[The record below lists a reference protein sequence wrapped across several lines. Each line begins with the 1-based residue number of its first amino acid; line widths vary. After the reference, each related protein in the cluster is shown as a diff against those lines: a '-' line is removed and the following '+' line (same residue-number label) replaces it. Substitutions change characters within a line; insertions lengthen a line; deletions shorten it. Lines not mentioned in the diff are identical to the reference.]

1 MCGGIL
7 SVDPTENIDGVGNWT
22 DFSNPN
28 EPHPEEKV
36 PVKMFNVVLGDD
48 MGELLEYRT
57 SCEIQNIVNCGSN
70 PMAMNRVI
78 SH

>member
-48 MGELLEYRT
+48 MGELLEYRHL
-57 SCEIQNIVNCGSN
+57 
-70 PMAMNRVI
+70 M
-78 SH
+78 